1 MQIDPSIKSRP
12 KYQVPVL
19 VGSARLQLFICEPA
33 ARDQLMSLHQQCEPE
48 QTYWLEV
55 GDPVAC
61 DSAAESCTFEGLAA
75 CLQRRLAGAPVAT
88 RLYVAGSE
96 AFLWDVRNQALAAG
110 LVDEQI
116 QLAPPVSRARRLFCT
131 HCYTRMEGVETSPHR
146 CSGCGRLLLVRDH
159 FARLHGAYVGVQ
171 INAEDPNEQPEQE
184 VLQ

>member
-12 KYQVPVL
+12 KYVAPEL
-19 VGSARLQLFICEPA
+19 VASAGLQLFVSESDAGHLLEPLYRQCSESGA
-33 ARDQLMSLHQQCEPE
+33 QWLVAEPGNAPGTLADSLSG
-48 QTYWLEV
+48 Y
-55 GDPVAC
+55 
-61 DSAAESCTFEGLAA
+61 
-75 CLQRRLAGAPVAT
+75 LQRVLSDAPVTT

-96 AFLWDVRNQALAAG
+96 GFLWDIRNQALSAG

-116 QLAPPVSRARRLFCT
+116 QLAPPISKARRLFCT
-131 HCYTRMEGVETSPHR
+131 HCYTLMEGVTSSPHT

-171 INAEDPNEQPEQE
+171 INAEDPEEQLEQE

>member
-12 KYQVPVL
+12 TYVAPEL
-19 VGSARLQLFICEPA
+19 VASAGLQLFVSESDAGHVLAPLY
-33 ARDQLMSLHQQCEPE
+33 RQC
-48 QTYWLEV
+48 
-55 GDPVAC
+55 
-61 DSAAESCTFEGLAA
+61 AESGAQWLVAEPGNAPGTLANS
-75 CLQRRLAGAPVAT
+75 LSGYLKRVLTDAPVTT

-96 AFLWDVRNQALAAG
+96 GFLWDIRNQALSAG

-116 QLAPPVSRARRLFCT
+116 QLAPPINKARRLFCT
-131 HCYTRMEGVETSPHR
+131 HCYSLTEGVTTSPCT

-171 INAEDPNEQPEQE
+171 INAEDPEEQPEQE

>member
-12 KYQVPVL
+12 SYAAPEL
-19 VGSARLQLFICEPA
+19 VASAGLQLFVSESDAGHVLEPLY
-33 ARDQLMSLHQQCEPE
+33 RQC
-48 QTYWLEV
+48 
-55 GDPVAC
+55 
-61 DSAAESCTFEGLAA
+61 AESGAQWLVAEPGNAPGTLANS
-75 CLQRRLAGAPVAT
+75 LSGYLKRVLTDAPVTT

-96 AFLWDVRNQALAAG
+96 GFLWDIRNQALSAG

-116 QLAPPVSRARRLFCT
+116 QLAPPINKARRLFCT
-131 HCYTRMEGVETSPHR
+131 HCYSLTEGVTTSPCT

-171 INAEDPNEQPEQE
+171 INAEDPEEQPEQE